1 MLSLFQSLF
10 DYQFVALG
18 ALRVILSLFFIIE
31 GYQRFPKKKTA
42 DSVENIPSWKKN
54 AYKSFFSSTEFVLG
68 MFLCIGLFTQAIA
81 ILLPFI
87 AIKRG
92 CDQYRHKPAT
102 ERNLSFYI
110 LLGVVSLFFVFS
122 GPGAYGIDYPL

>member
-18 ALRVILSLFFIIE
+18 VLRIILSLFFIIE
-31 GYQRFPKKKTA
+31 GYQKFPKKKTIE
-42 DSVENIPSWKKN
+42 SIKNTSSWKKN
-54 AYKSFFSSTEFVLG
+54 MYKSFFSSIEFVLG
-68 MFLCIGLFTQAIA
+68 MFLCIGLFTQIIA
-81 ILLPFI
+81 VLLPFVVV
-87 AIKRG
+87 KRG
-92 CDQYRHKPAT
+92 YEQYRNKSIE

-110 LLGVVSLFFVFS
+110 LLGFVSLFFLFS